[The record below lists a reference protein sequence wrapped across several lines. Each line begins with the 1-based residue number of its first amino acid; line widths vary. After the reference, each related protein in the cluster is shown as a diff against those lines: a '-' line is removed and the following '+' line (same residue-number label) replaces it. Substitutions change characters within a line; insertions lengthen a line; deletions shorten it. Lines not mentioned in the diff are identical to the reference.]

1 MLPTECS
8 SSTTGIR
15 VVSSWPQSHRQL
27 NQQHATLPANI
38 VRGSAGKWPLTWLM
52 FVRAC
57 RDQLDISY
65 SSVLPLYALHKMHWW
80 NQTAYSLTPGQVCL
94 VTWTVLQSML
104 NHLGMAKINKY
115 FFNSLLTIGCSHREI
130 ILEVQLDCLFL
141 FHIVVKLT

>member
-1 MLPTECS
+1 MKAKSGAYWRPSRIKKAKVLHRKFSHANPKPSYDIWYFEVDAIPTECS

-80 NQTAYSLTPGQVCL
+80 NQTAYSLTPGQVDCN
-94 VTWTVLQSML
+94 T
-104 NHLGMAKINKY
+104 KY
-115 FFNSLLTIGCSHREI
+115 AESFGNG
-130 ILEVQLDCLFL
+130 
-141 FHIVVKLT
+141 